1 MRAIHEH
8 EFEES
13 PGLPAPLPK
22 NEAVLWQGSPDWR
35 SLAIHVFHLR
45 KIAVYFVLMLAWQVS
60 QLYDAEQAVSVWLM
74 PCVTSLVLASS
85 ALACLALWAWLSS
98 RTTLY
103 TITDRRVVMRVGIV
117 LSLTFNLPFKR
128 IVAADLRVL
137 NDGSGDIS
145 LKLPEQDKI
154 GFFHLWPH
162 ARGADMKHPQ
172 PSMRCVPQAQ
182 TVGELLMNAWSR
194 QGLAYSVTP
203 STEQSSSPAM
213 VMRLNA

>member
-1 MRAIHEH
+1 VRAIHEH

-22 NEAVLWQGSPDWR
+22 NETVLWQGSPDWR

-45 KIAVYFVLMLAWQVS
+45 KIAVYFALMLVLQLVH
-60 QLYDAEQAVSVWLM
+60 LYDAELPVSVWLM
-74 PCVTSLVLASS
+74 PCVTSFILAAA
-85 ALACLALWAWLSS
+85 ALACLAMWTWLSS

-103 TITDRRVVMRVGIV
+103 TITDRRVVMRIGIV

-128 IVAADLRVL
+128 ITAADLRL
-137 NDGSGDIS
+137 LDDQCGDIS

-162 ARGADMKHPQ
+162 ARGLNLKHPQ
-172 PSMRCVPQAQ
+172 PCMRCVPKAQ
-182 TVGELLMNAWSR
+182 TVGELLMSSWSR
-194 QGLAYSVTP
+194 QGVAYSVTP
-203 STEQSSSPAM
+203 APQQVSPAM
-213 VMRLNA
+213 PLRLNA

>member
-22 NEAVLWQGSPDWR
+22 NETVLWQGSPDWR

-45 KIAVYFVLMLAWQVS
+45 KIAVYFAVMLMVQAAN
-60 QLYDAEQAVSVWLM
+60 LYDAQQPLSVWLM
-74 PCVTSLVLASS
+74 PCVTSAVLASA
-85 ALACLALWAWLSS
+85 ALTCLTLWAWLSS

-103 TITDRRVVMRVGIV
+103 TITDRRVVMRIGIV

-137 NDGSGDIS
+137 NDQTGDIS
-145 LKLPEQDKI
+145 LQLPEQDKI

-162 ARGADMKHPQ
+162 ARGLNLKHPQ
-172 PSMRCVPQAQ
+172 PCLRCVPKAKA
-182 TVGELLMNAWSR
+182 VGELLMSAWSR
-194 QGLAYSVTP
+194 QGVAYSVTP
-203 STEQSSSPAM
+203 TSSTVSSHMPL
-213 VMRLNA
+213 RLNA